1 MTSGI
6 DAVLR
11 AANAAA
17 DMAANIDSRPDV
29 LRASQEALQA
39 AFDGVAE
46 DEGVRI
52 AKAVGDGLEAA
63 AKVTG
68 DYRAWARAWH
78 YMPSPG
84 RRAAVAEFA
93 ARLDAWCIQNR
104 PKPDTPRRRLAKL
117 ALTLLRAGTTGR
129 ALLRR
134 LDAANATFEEP
145 LPAEAIGEVAVW
157 AAATVAEGHR
167 HAA

>member
-6 DAVLR
+6 DTVLR

-17 DMAANIDSRPDV
+17 DMAANIDSHPDV
-29 LRASQEALQA
+29 LRAAQEALRA
-39 AFDGVAE
+39 AFDGLAE
-46 DEGVRI
+46 DEGIRI
-52 AKAVGDGLEAA
+52 AKAVGEGLEAA
-63 AKVTG
+63 ARVTG

-93 ARLDAWCIQNR
+93 ARLDAWCVQNR
-104 PKPDTPRRRLAKL
+104 RKPDTPRQRLAKL
-117 ALTLLRAGTTGR
+117 ALALLRTGTTGPE
-129 ALLRR
+129 LLRR
-134 LDAANATFEEP
+134 LDAANATFDEP
-145 LPAEAIGEVAVW
+145 LPSQTVGEVAIW
-157 AAATVAEGHR
+157 AAAAVAEGHR

>member
-1 MTSGI
+1 MNAYI
-6 DAVLR
+6 DVVLR

-17 DMAANIDSRPDV
+17 DLAASIDSHPDV
-29 LRASQEALQA
+29 LRAAQEALQA
-39 AFDGVAE
+39 AFEGIPE
-46 DEGVRI
+46 DEGIRI
-52 AKAVGDGLEAA
+52 AKAVGAGLEAA

-84 RRAAVAEFA
+84 RRAAVAEFT
-93 ARLDAWCIQNR
+93 ARLDAWCVDNR

-117 ALTLLRAGTTGR
+117 ALALLRTGTTGR
-129 ALLRR
+129 ELLRR
-134 LDAANATFEEP
+134 LDAANATFDEP
-145 LPAEAIGEVAVW
+145 LPAAAVGEVAVW
-157 AAATVAEGHR
+157 AAAAVAEGHR